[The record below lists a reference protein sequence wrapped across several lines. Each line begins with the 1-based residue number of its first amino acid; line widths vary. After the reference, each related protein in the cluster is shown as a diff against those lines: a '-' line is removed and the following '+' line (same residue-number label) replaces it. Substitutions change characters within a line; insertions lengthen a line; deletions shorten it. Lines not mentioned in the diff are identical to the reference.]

1 LLVVPVIQT
10 VTEDP
15 VKEAG
20 VVAPIAVKPKGVVRA
35 YSDNDVV
42 RVVVDL
48 ITLPHIFGR

>member
-1 LLVVPVIQT
+1 LVVVSAIQT

-20 VVAPIAVKPKGVVRA
+20 EVAPIAVKAKGVIRA
-35 YSDNDVV
+35 YTDNDVV